1 MELQLGLQFHEL
13 IYLKN
18 KELQDKKKGQKLN
31 KKSLSHNGWLM
42 APISTKFV
50 ADLKRLAEIPRR
62 MKEFEELG
70 KLINKRF

>member
-1 MELQLGLQFHEL
+1 
-13 IYLKN
+13 
-18 KELQDKKKGQKLN
+18 
-31 KKSLSHNGWLM
+31 M

-50 ADLKRLAEIPRR
+50 ADLKRVAEIPRR